1 MDLVKSW
8 TGLVPGDYTVT
19 ETGAVG
25 GLTKWT
31 VDVSGSP
38 ATVPTDGGKATAG
51 VKNTRKLGSLEV
63 TKTVDWNGVDRR
75 LMGRSSAICVTGPAP
90 ASTDQGCKTFTY
102 DGTTGVR
109 GPGQVV
115 DGSGSR

>member
-1 MDLVKSW
+1 MTGPAPASTDQGCKTFTYDGTTGSVDLVKSW

-75 LMGRSSAICVTGPAP
+75 LMGRSSRSA
-90 ASTDQGCKTFTY
+90 
-102 DGTTGVR
+102 
-109 GPGQVV
+109 
-115 DGSGSR
+115 